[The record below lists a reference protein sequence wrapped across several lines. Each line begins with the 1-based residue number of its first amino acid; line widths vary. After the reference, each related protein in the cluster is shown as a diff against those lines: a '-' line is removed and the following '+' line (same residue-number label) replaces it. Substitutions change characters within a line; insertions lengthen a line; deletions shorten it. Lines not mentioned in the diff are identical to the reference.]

1 MYVRSDLAY
10 NPREDLQNE
19 NLEDIW
25 LEILLPKT
33 KPILIGTCYR
43 APKNSNLKE
52 SLENTITKLPVD
64 CDTII
69 LGDFNYC
76 LLKNKQNKMTKVLET
91 NGFTQLIKTPTR
103 VTNNS
108 STLIDHI
115 YVNETRK
122 ISQSGVL
129 ESGISDHFITYCT
142 RKTLRG
148 QIGKHSTVK
157 IRPMKDYSKESFV
170 ELLESYNWDLVYQIR
185 DNVDEA
191 WEKFYT
197 MFTQALNDTVPEK
210 EIRIKGR
217 TEPWIDAEVLEL
229 MQERD
234 RALYNA
240 NHNKSDSNLR
250 STYKRLRNKVIKQTR
265 KIKSKHFCEK
275 IEENKDNPKLL
286 WRQLNTIG
294 YSNKSKEKS
303 KIVLEID
310 GEKCFDSKILANKMG
325 DYFLT
330 VAEKLKSK
338 IPNLPKV
345 FDTGSESFKEYYIAK
360 GVVPKSQKIFRV
372 SEEFV
377 YKELCELNISKA
389 TGIDGFKPK
398 FLKDGADVIKG
409 PVTHIINLSLES
421 GVVPNGLKSAIVKP
435 LYKKGSRLD
444 VGNYR
449 PVSIL
454 PSISKIMER
463 AVYLQMEKHLKD
475 KNILY
480 EFQSGFRASYST
492 DTCLINL
499 QDGIRIDISQGKY
512 VGMVLM
518 DLQKA
523 FDTVDHD
530 ILLEKLDSMGFD
542 NHKWFESYLKGR
554 KQMVVANDVSSE
566 TGTVTCGVPQ
576 GSILGP
582 LLFLCYVNDMPI
594 SVKCKLLLYADDSA
608 LIISGFDPEK
618 IAEELSRELESCR
631 QWLIDNKLSLH
642 LGKTE
647 AILFGSK
654 RKLKRVNSFA
664 VKCGDIKIANVNR
677 VKYLGLQIDNDLS
690 GTSVIEE
697 IINKCNTRLKFLY
710 RYKDILNLQMR
721 KTLCTAL
728 VQCSFDYSCCSWYPG
743 LNETFKKKLQV
754 MQNKMIRFILRKENT
769 SSIRNN
775 EFVSAGFFKVSNRV
789 KQLLLGHAFKI
800 RNNLCP
806 NYLTENIVKLNEN
819 SDRSETRSK
828 AFNFQVPRISSNTF
842 AFNAIKEWNNLS
854 NSIKNIKG
862 TQAFKDKVKEFLKTS
877 AEDFE
882 NNPFMYY

>member
-1 MYVRSDLAY
+1 M
-10 NPREDLQNE
+10 
-19 NLEDIW
+19 
-25 LEILLPKT
+25 
-33 KPILIGTCYR
+33 
-43 APKNSNLKE
+43 
-52 SLENTITKLPVD
+52 
-64 CDTII
+64 
-69 LGDFNYC
+69 
-76 LLKNKQNKMTKVLET
+76 
-91 NGFTQLIKTPTR
+91 IKTPTR

-148 QIGKHSTVK
+148 QIGKHNTVK

-454 PSISKIMER
+454 PTISKIMER

-697 IINKCNTRLKFLY
+697 ITNKCNTRLKFLY
-710 RYKDILNLQMR
+710 RYKDILNLEMR

-754 MQNKMIRFILRKENT
+754 MQNKMIRFILRLENT

-775 EFVSAGFFKVSNRV
+775 ELVNAGFFKVSDRV

-800 RNNLCP
+800 RNNMCP
-806 NYLTENIVKLNEN
+806 NYLTENLVKLNEN
-819 SDRSETRSK
+819 TDRSETRSK

>member
-1 MYVRSDLAY
+1 M
-10 NPREDLQNE
+10 
-19 NLEDIW
+19 
-25 LEILLPKT
+25 
-33 KPILIGTCYR
+33 G
-43 APKNSNLKE
+43 
-52 SLENTITKLPVD
+52 
-64 CDTII
+64 
-69 LGDFNYC
+69 
-76 LLKNKQNKMTKVLET
+76 
-91 NGFTQLIKTPTR
+91 
-103 VTNNS
+103 
-108 STLIDHI
+108 
-115 YVNETRK
+115 
-122 ISQSGVL
+122 
-129 ESGISDHFITYCT
+129 
-142 RKTLRG
+142 
-148 QIGKHSTVK
+148 
-157 IRPMKDYSKESFV
+157 
-170 ELLESYNWDLVYQIR
+170 
-185 DNVDEA
+185 
-191 WEKFYT
+191 KFYT

-454 PSISKIMER
+454 PTISKIMER

-492 DTCLINL
+492 DICLINH

-697 IINKCNTRLKFLY
+697 ITNKCNTRLKFLY
-710 RYKDILNLQMR
+710 RYKDILNLEMR

>member
-1 MYVRSDLAY
+1 
-10 NPREDLQNE
+10 
-19 NLEDIW
+19 
-25 LEILLPKT
+25 
-33 KPILIGTCYR
+33 
-43 APKNSNLKE
+43 
-52 SLENTITKLPVD
+52 
-64 CDTII
+64 
-69 LGDFNYC
+69 
-76 LLKNKQNKMTKVLET
+76 
-91 NGFTQLIKTPTR
+91 
-103 VTNNS
+103 
-108 STLIDHI
+108 
-115 YVNETRK
+115 
-122 ISQSGVL
+122 
-129 ESGISDHFITYCT
+129 
-142 RKTLRG
+142 
-148 QIGKHSTVK
+148 
-157 IRPMKDYSKESFV
+157 
-170 ELLESYNWDLVYQIR
+170 
-185 DNVDEA
+185 
-191 WEKFYT
+191 
-197 MFTQALNDTVPEK
+197 
-210 EIRIKGR
+210 
-217 TEPWIDAEVLEL
+217 
-229 MQERD
+229 
-234 RALYNA
+234 
-240 NHNKSDSNLR
+240 
-250 STYKRLRNKVIKQTR
+250 
-265 KIKSKHFCEK
+265 
-275 IEENKDNPKLL
+275 
-286 WRQLNTIG
+286 
-294 YSNKSKEKS
+294 
-303 KIVLEID
+303 
-310 GEKCFDSKILANKMG
+310 MG

-454 PSISKIMER
+454 PTISKIMER

-492 DTCLINL
+492 DICLINH

-710 RYKDILNLQMR
+710 RYKDILNLEMR

>member
-1 MYVRSDLAY
+1 
-10 NPREDLQNE
+10 
-19 NLEDIW
+19 
-25 LEILLPKT
+25 
-33 KPILIGTCYR
+33 
-43 APKNSNLKE
+43 
-52 SLENTITKLPVD
+52 
-64 CDTII
+64 
-69 LGDFNYC
+69 
-76 LLKNKQNKMTKVLET
+76 
-91 NGFTQLIKTPTR
+91 
-103 VTNNS
+103 
-108 STLIDHI
+108 
-115 YVNETRK
+115 
-122 ISQSGVL
+122 
-129 ESGISDHFITYCT
+129 
-142 RKTLRG
+142 
-148 QIGKHSTVK
+148 
-157 IRPMKDYSKESFV
+157 
-170 ELLESYNWDLVYQIR
+170 
-185 DNVDEA
+185 
-191 WEKFYT
+191 
-197 MFTQALNDTVPEK
+197 
-210 EIRIKGR
+210 
-217 TEPWIDAEVLEL
+217 
-229 MQERD
+229 
-234 RALYNA
+234 
-240 NHNKSDSNLR
+240 
-250 STYKRLRNKVIKQTR
+250 
-265 KIKSKHFCEK
+265 
-275 IEENKDNPKLL
+275 
-286 WRQLNTIG
+286 
-294 YSNKSKEKS
+294 
-303 KIVLEID
+303 
-310 GEKCFDSKILANKMG
+310 MG

-454 PSISKIMER
+454 PTISKIMER

-697 IINKCNTRLKFLY
+697 ITNKCNTRLKFLY
-710 RYKDILNLQMR
+710 RYKDILNLEMR

-754 MQNKMIRFILRKENT
+754 MQNKMIRFILRLENT
-769 SSIRNN
+769 SSIRNK

>member
-1 MYVRSDLAY
+1 M
-10 NPREDLQNE
+10 
-19 NLEDIW
+19 
-25 LEILLPKT
+25 
-33 KPILIGTCYR
+33 G
-43 APKNSNLKE
+43 
-52 SLENTITKLPVD
+52 
-64 CDTII
+64 
-69 LGDFNYC
+69 
-76 LLKNKQNKMTKVLET
+76 
-91 NGFTQLIKTPTR
+91 
-103 VTNNS
+103 
-108 STLIDHI
+108 
-115 YVNETRK
+115 
-122 ISQSGVL
+122 
-129 ESGISDHFITYCT
+129 
-142 RKTLRG
+142 
-148 QIGKHSTVK
+148 
-157 IRPMKDYSKESFV
+157 
-170 ELLESYNWDLVYQIR
+170 
-185 DNVDEA
+185 
-191 WEKFYT
+191 KFYT

-330 VAEKLKSK
+330 IDEKLKSK

-454 PSISKIMER
+454 PTISKIMER

-697 IINKCNTRLKFLY
+697 ITNKCNTRLKFLY
-710 RYKDILNLQMR
+710 RYKDILNLEMR